1 MTSVSAFS
9 LLCVR
14 KVCLSL
20 ICDDVH
26 FSPLFFSAVQQWL
39 GALQRQHNFGVS
51 HYSLS
56 SGWWKRSLNK
66 LWKSLK
72 SSAFTTA
79 MLFINMLVSINRC
92 LQKRPKAAKIKAAFS
107 KRKQWYRNTRFER
120 RAPFCFMSLSKQRY
134 KSSLLNQKDTLCA
147 CQPLCLP
154 IRFLECC
161 VFSYKAKMSYGG
173 LRKAEKRRKNNFEL
187 IKI

>member
-92 LQKRPKAAKIKAAFS
+92 LQKRPKAAKIKLLLPSASSGIEILDLKGELHSVSWVFQNNDIS
-107 KRKQWYRNTRFER
+107 H
-120 RAPFCFMSLSKQRY
+120 RY
-134 KSSLLNQKDTLCA
+134 
-147 CQPLCLP
+147 
-154 IRFLECC
+154 
-161 VFSYKAKMSYGG
+161 
-173 LRKAEKRRKNNFEL
+173 
-187 IKI
+187 